1 MEKRLLPI
9 GSVVVLNGG
18 TKKAMITGYCAVS
31 EERPDYM
38 FDYRACPYPE
48 GIMMSEGTALFN
60 HDDIEEVIHT
70 GWEND
75 EYTNFMDKL
84 EILIENESK

>member
-38 FDYRACPYPE
+38 FDYRACPFPE
-48 GIMMSEGTALFN
+48 GVMLSEGVALFN
-60 HDDIEEVIHT
+60 HDDINEVIHT
-70 GWEND
+70 GFEND
-75 EYTNFMDKL
+75 ESIDFIDKL
-84 EILIENESK
+84 EIILENEK